1 MAMAVEKGK
10 YIMYLTGQHPKPP
23 SDPSLLKPITHV
35 ALAFMNSALFNKKP
49 SDPPKTRG
57 EWEEKLFTTVGNV
70 RAQFAPGTK
79 VMIAIGGWG
88 DTKGFSEAA
97 RTEEGRKNWSA
108 NVAAMVKAMGADGV
122 DMDWEYPGGNG
133 ADYKQ
138 IPNSE
143 KKWEIDA
150 YPLMLAELRSALGPD
165 QLISAAVPGLPRD
178 MLAFTPEK
186 LPSILES
193 IDFFNI
199 MTYDLMNLRD
209 NVTKH
214 HTGLSLSLQS
224 IDAYLKAGLP
234 PAKANLGFA
243 FYVKWFR
250 TESPK
255 NGSGCDKNPIGCKTV
270 LLEDP
275 ETGEGTGQAGAF
287 SWNEPVPKE
296 LFSSFKRA
304 LARGKYDEYVPGY
317 NGAGEGGGH
326 YFWDKVENIWWTWD
340 TPEAIKKKMRPIMVE
355 RGLGGAFA
363 WGLGEDGPNFTNLK
377 ALTEGLREIGTVQ

>member
-1 MAMAVEKGK
+1 
-10 YIMYLTGQHPKPP
+10 
-23 SDPSLLKPITHV
+23 
-35 ALAFMNSALFNKKP
+35 MNSSLFNKKP
-49 SDPPKTRG
+49 TDPPRTRD
-57 EWEEKLFTTVGNV
+57 EWEKKLFTAVDKV

-97 RTEEGRKNWSA
+97 RTEEGRKNWA
-108 NVAAMVKAMGADGV
+108 VNVAAMVTAMGADGV

-143 KKWEIDA
+143 KAWEIEA
-150 YPLMLAELRSALGPD
+150 YPLLLAELRSALGPD

-209 NVTKH
+209 NVTNH
-214 HTGLSLSLQS
+214 HTGLALSLQS
-224 IDAYLKAGLP
+224 IDAYLHAGLP
-234 PAKANLGFA
+234 PSKANLGFA

-250 TESPK
+250 TESPS

-275 ETGEGTGQAGAF
+275 ETGESTGQAGAF

-296 LFSSFKRA
+296 LAASFKRA
-304 LARGKYDEYVPGY
+304 SAGGKYDEYVPGH
-317 NGAGEGGGH
+317 NGAGNGGGGH
-326 YFWDKVENIWWTWD
+326 YFWDEVENIWWTWD
-340 TPEAIKKKMRPIMVE
+340 TPEAIKKKMQPIMVE
-355 RGLGGAFA
+355 RGVGGAFA
-363 WGLGEDGPNFTNLK
+363 WGLGEDGPEFTHLK
-377 ALTEGLREIGTVQ
+377 ALTEGLRGIGIV